1 MVSKKIERNPLLG
14 EGRIPKVGRDDPLP
28 TTSSETRLTDL
39 LTSLLEKKG
48 YPAVTNFLSVTKG
61 TIKT

>member
-1 MVSKKIERNPLLG
+1 PVAKHKMVSKKTEHRAVLG
-14 EGRIPKVGRDDPLP
+14 AH
-28 TTSSETRLTDL
+28 SSETTASSEIYLKNL